1 MSRKARDY
9 EKELGAIMDSLAES
23 VADISDEELVA
34 DAHQEGRNPE
44 VAASQIRNMLFGA
57 VDRFERTSA
66 SPKAATTALAQ
77 GLVAKAAQL
86 GMNVMRLADITE
98 LSPVLITMFDRRLI
112 RLGSIPAQVL
122 ARISSAL
129 NSSAEEVAA
138 YFTGQ
143 ALFPAGEFKADRAP
157 TLPDQQEFFEAVRR
171 DPSIGEERKRKL
183 LDLEAAGR

>member
-23 VADISDEELVA
+23 VADSSDEELVT
-34 DAHQEGRNPE
+34 DARQQGQNPDA
-44 VAASQIRNMLFGA
+44 AASQIRNMLLGA
-57 VDRFERTSA
+57 VDRFERTTA
-66 SPKAATTALAQ
+66 SPKAAIVGLAQ
-77 GLVAKAAQL
+77 GLVTRAAQL
-86 GMNVMRLADITE
+86 GMNVMQFADLTE
-98 LSPVLITMFDRRLI
+98 LSPVLVTMFDRRLI

-129 NSSAEEVAA
+129 NSSVEEVAA
-138 YFTGQ
+138 YFTDQ

-157 TLPDQQEFFEAVRR
+157 TLPDQQDFFEAVRR

-183 LDLEAAGR
+183 LDLEVSGR

>member
-44 VAASQIRNMLFGA
+44 VAASQIRNMLLGA